1 MGVFSQYLETL
12 KGIDDI
18 HAERINQIKRIEAIR
33 KRDVL
38 TIASDL
44 SGNPG
49 YIGIDYTDLLPV
61 SDQLENLSGEAID
74 VILETPG
81 GLAERAEDIV
91 DMIRH
96 KYKNVAFIV
105 PGAAMSAGTIMV
117 MAGDEILLEPNS
129 SLGPID
135 AQVVSGN
142 KRFSADAFIDGF
154 NKIKKEVT
162 ETNQLNRAYIPILQG
177 ISPAE
182 IQACE
187 NAQNFARTLVTEWL
201 AEWKFQNWEI
211 HSSTGKKVT
220 KEDKENRAGEIA
232 DQLCK
237 HSRWLTHNRSIKMDD
252 LVEMKLKITDYSQ
265 TPGLYDAIR
274 RYYTLLRMAF
284 ENSSIF
290 KIYETPKTRIYR
302 AISGMQRQFEIAE
315 IGFTCPQCR
324 KTFKIQANLG
334 QKAPLKP
341 GNLPFPAN
349 NKFKCPSC
357 GQISDLEQHRRK
369 IEAQSKKKIVC

>member
-18 HAERINQIKRIEAIR
+18 HAERINQIKRIEEIR

-117 MAGDEILLEPNS
+117 MAGDEILLGPNS

-154 NKIKKEVT
+154 NKIKKEVAD
-162 ETNQLNRAYIPILQG
+162 TNQLNRAYIPILQG

-324 KTFKIQANLG
+324 KTFKIQVNLG